1 MGYNNQ
7 QQIFSLQLTY
17 PPANCEGLH
26 QFAIKYGSFKNDDF
40 QGKVMDFHSYVSWLT
55 DCKCASSLPLKWSF
69 GGVHHLNHLRV
80 SWNGG
85 APKAS
90 ILMFFFFQIII
101 NQPFWDPKMT
111 PHLWKPPFSDTS
123 VLDLLGQFRD
133 PKPLQLQQVVN
144 YLRII
149 KQCSPTIIL
158 IHE

>member
-90 ILMFFFFQIII
+90 ILMFFFSNHYKPTILGSQ
-101 NQPFWDPKMT
+101 ND
-111 PHLWKPPFSDTS
+111 PPFMETPICRYIRIRSTGPISGPKTS
-123 VLDLLGQFRD
+123 AAPASSKLLTHY
-133 PKPLQLQQVVN
+133 K
-144 YLRII
+144 
-149 KQCSPTIIL
+149 TM
-158 IHE
+158 